1 MKFNNIYYMEYSEND
16 VINHWKANGFIGLHK
31 LHKILKQNNIQIK
44 TRDLKDIIAK
54 QKTAQIHKTFRKNRK
69 TLGHIASF
77 AENYKWNL
85 DLSDMSAYSAQNRG
99 YKFILLGVDIFS
111 RKALA
116 EPLKNKSESEVTA
129 AFNRII
135 SKEKPKVVTSDSGSE
150 FTNNQFKQNADN
162 KNVKLQTVQ
171 VGDHQSLGI
180 IDRLTR
186 TLKEMTFK
194 HFTENNTTNW
204 IDYLPTLINT
214 YNNLSHRGINDYK
227 PNEVKDHV
235 DEIVALNI
243 KKKEEEGNL
252 NTVIKVGDKVRKKLK
267 SFMRKG
273 YEPKWSSEL
282 FTVKKINKSSA
293 ILDDNSRMKL
303 DELQLVSEIVENEP
317 QVETTTS
324 SSTSTNVE
332 PIADVI
338 EKAKSQNKKDKNF
351 KKSGLDKNDIIEGK
365 REKRQPKNRIGIIE

>member
-1 MKFNNIYYMEYSEND
+1 MNSDEID
-16 VINHWKANGFIGLHK
+16 VVNHWKASGFIGINK
-31 LHKILKQNNIQIK
+31 LQKVLKSNGISIRTK
-44 TRDLKDIIAK
+44 ELKDIIAK
-54 QKTAQIHKTFRKNRK
+54 QKTAQIHKNFRKTQK
-69 TLGHIASF
+69 SLGHIVSF
-77 AENYKWNL
+77 AKNNKWNL

-111 RKALA
+111 RKAFA
-116 EPLKNKSESEVTA
+116 QPLKNKSEKEVTI
-129 AFNRII
+129 AFNKMIE
-135 SKEKPKVVTSDSGSE
+135 SEKPKVVTSDSGSE
-150 FTNNQFKQNADN
+150 FTNNQFKENAEN
-162 KNVKLQTVQ
+162 KLIRLETVQ
-171 VGDHQSLGI
+171 VGDHKALGI

-194 HFTENNTTNW
+194 HFTENQTINW
-204 IDYLPTLINT
+204 VDHLQTLIKT
-214 YNNLSHRGINDYK
+214 YNNLPHRGINDYK
-227 PNEVKDHV
+227 PNEVEKHT
-235 DEIVALNI
+235 DEIVQLNVE
-243 KKKEEEGNL
+243 KKKQETQL
-252 NTVIKVGDKVRKKLK
+252 KPVIKVGDKVRKKLK

-317 QVETTTS
+317 QVETATS